1 MAETWDISIMIP
13 EMRDGNETCKIC
25 VERPVEYSKEQ
36 VNGRDRVERSGNV
49 FKLYYTLNGQRP
61 TGATETDLWDTDVAW
76 NAAYTFDVACMVGRL
91 EKKRKDKLEVNGGG
105 GGGPTGRRPVYL
117 GALRMS
123 RATLVKLL
131 RPKLL
136 VRKSSK

>member
-105 GGGPTGRRPVYL
+105 GGGPKGRRPVYL